1 VLEADGSFK
10 VIAVFG
16 EAGGGAGTWTA
27 LVGVVV
33 HSPHWGGR
41 PGWYWCARNP
51 WRGEELDRVHVHGDC
66 WHGVNGCWVVAE
78 VVVCT

>member
-33 HSPHWGGR
+33 HSPHWGGGQGGTGVLVT
-41 PGWYWCARNP
+41 PGEGRNLTVCMAIV
-51 WRGEELDRVHVHGDC
+51 GMVSL
-66 WHGVNGCWVVAE
+66 VVGYE
-78 VVVCT
+78 